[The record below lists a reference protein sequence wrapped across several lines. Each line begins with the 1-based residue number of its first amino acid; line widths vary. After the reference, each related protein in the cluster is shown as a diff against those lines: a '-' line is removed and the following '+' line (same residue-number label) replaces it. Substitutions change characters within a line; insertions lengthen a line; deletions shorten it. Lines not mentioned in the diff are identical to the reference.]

1 MSFRPVLIKP
11 TYDVANFGEDISIT
25 VKLLSGSTAT
35 LTPSTATF
43 CQVLEDSKVPID
55 AVDQF
60 ITDSDSMAMIHAGND
75 TDFDKN
81 VGVGTRYVSS
91 SLPNFFKF
99 CSWDES

>member
-11 TYDVANFGEDISIT
+11 TYDVANFGEDIS
-25 VKLLSGSTAT
+25 LPLNCLSGSTAT

-43 CQVLEDSKVPID
+43 VQVLEDSKVPID

-75 TDFDKN
+75 TDFDKRGSGN
-81 VGVGTRYVSS
+81 QICQLKLT
-91 SLPNFFKF
+91 NFLNLQLG
-99 CSWDES
+99 